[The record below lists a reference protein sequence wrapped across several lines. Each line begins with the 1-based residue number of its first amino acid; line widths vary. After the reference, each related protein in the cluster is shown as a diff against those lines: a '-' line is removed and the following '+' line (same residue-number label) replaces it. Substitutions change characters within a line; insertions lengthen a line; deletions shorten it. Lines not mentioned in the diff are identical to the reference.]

1 MIAGGTKAVVL
12 LGAQRFDPT
21 LREAI
26 DELGVTGKIAT
37 ITAGWQER
45 EDDDDDLTEHLDGRD
60 VNLMLHARAEK
71 VFRDD
76 KELLAAH
83 RERQA
88 LLRLRQDF
96 YRVRLEHALDAAYV
110 VGKRA
115 APPEILADEERTS
128 IEAIR
133 NIDALHLD
141 RCQKDRQEFDARM
154 RPRERPAVRKH
165 LKELTSILEDCEAI
179 AIAGGHVASLLN
191 RLELFGIGEL
201 AQGKIVFAWCGGAM
215 AVTERVVLFHD
226 SPPQGSGASEVLDAG
241 LALVGDVVA
250 FPQPEFRLRLDDK
263 ERLRLLARRFQPATC
278 IAMPSRSRVTW
289 LKTGPTGLRG
299 AFAIRED
306 GSHAWEGQALPS
318 RPSEEGDRPSS
329 PGLAP
334 DSMPGMQAAPPSG
347 PASRVS
353 RAPAPPPS
361 RGPASSSREPAP
373 SSSRKGT
380 PS

>member
-1 MIAGGTKAVVL
+1 MISGGTKAVVL

-21 LREAI
+21 LRAAI

-45 EDDDDDLTEHLDGRD
+45 EADDDDLTEHLDGRD
-60 VNLMLHARAEK
+60 VNLMLHERAEQ
-71 VFRDD
+71 VFREDA
-76 KELLAAH
+76 EFLAAH

-110 VGKRA
+110 IGKRS
-115 APPEILADEERTS
+115 APSAILDDESRTS

-141 RCQKDRQEFDARM
+141 RCARDRQEFEARM
-154 RPRERPAVRKH
+154 RPSERPALQRHRK
-165 LKELTSILEDCEAI
+165 EIEAILADCEAI

-201 AQGKIVFAWCGGAM
+201 AGGKTIFAWCGGAM
-215 AVTERVVLFHD
+215 VVTERVVLFHD
-226 SPPQGSGASEVLDAG
+226 SPPQGTGAPEVLDAG
-241 LALVGDVVA
+241 LALVGEVVA
-250 FPQPEFRLRLDDK
+250 FPQPEFRLALDDR
-263 ERLRLLARRFQPATC
+263 ERLRLLARRFAPAQC
-278 IAMPSRSRVTW
+278 VALPSRSRVTW
-289 LKTGPTGLRG
+289 MKTGPSSLRG

-306 GSHAWEGQALPS
+306 GSHPFEGGSIPPPAES
-318 RPSEEGDRPSS
+318 DANA

-334 DSMPGMQAAPPSG
+334 ESMPRRTS
-347 PASRVS
+347 
-353 RAPAPPPS
+353 
-361 RGPASSSREPAP
+361 
-373 SSSRKGT
+373 
-380 PS
+380 

>member
-1 MIAGGTKAVVL
+1 VISGGTKAVVL

-21 LREAI
+21 LRAAI
-26 DELGVTGKIAT
+26 DELDVRGKIAT

-45 EDDDDDLTEHLDGRD
+45 EEDDDDLTEHLDGRD
-60 VNLMLHARAEK
+60 VNLRLHARAEE

-76 KELLAAH
+76 PEFLAAH

-110 VGKRA
+110 IGKRS
-115 APPEILADEERTS
+115 APGPILDDEARTS

-141 RCQKDRQEFDARM
+141 RCARDRQEFEAKTK
-154 RPRERPAVRKH
+154 PKERPVLQKHRK
-165 LKELTSILEDCEAI
+165 EIEAIVADCDAI

-201 AQGKIVFAWCGGAM
+201 TRDKTIFAWCGGAM
-215 AVTERVVLFHD
+215 VVTERVVLFHD
-226 SPPQGSGASEVLDAG
+226 SPPQGTGAPEVLDAG
-241 LALVGDVVA
+241 LALVGEVVA
-250 FPQPEFRLRLDDK
+250 FPQPEFRLALDDR
-263 ERLRLLARRFQPATC
+263 ERLRLLARRFAPAKC
-278 IAMPSRSRVTW
+278 VALPSRSRVTW
-289 LKTGPTGLRG
+289 HRIGPSALRG

-306 GSHAWEGQALPS
+306 GTHPHESGSIPPPAESDVNA
-318 RPSEEGDRPSS
+318 

-334 DSMPGMQAAPPSG
+334 ESMPRQS
-347 PASRVS
+347 
-353 RAPAPPPS
+353 
-361 RGPASSSREPAP
+361 
-373 SSSRKGT
+373 
-380 PS
+380 